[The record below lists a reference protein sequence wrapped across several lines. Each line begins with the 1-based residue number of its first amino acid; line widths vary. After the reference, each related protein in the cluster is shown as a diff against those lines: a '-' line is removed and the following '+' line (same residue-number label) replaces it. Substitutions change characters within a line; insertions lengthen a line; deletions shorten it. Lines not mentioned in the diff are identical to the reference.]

1 MRNILAITHK
11 ELYSFFFSPV
21 MWVIFAVFL
30 FLTGIMFYGP
40 TMSFAK
46 TYDVYMQHAANNPGS
61 VDISLN
67 LNASVIVPL
76 MGNMS
81 VILLFALPLLAMRLF
96 SEEHSNGTMELLLTR
111 PVSVF
116 QLVIGKYLS
125 VLIILFLLL
134 LLTGVYPLI
143 LSIYGNFDF
152 TPLISAYLAVF
163 MTGAGFLSVGL
174 LSSALS
180 ESQLIAAFL
189 GFGGNLVLWII
200 SWVSISFAD
209 DWKVVST
216 VFDFISFP
224 GHLHQGIKG
233 VLSSVD
239 VIYFMSFIGFILFLT
254 HRVISSLRWR

>member
-1 MRNILAITHK
+1 
-11 ELYSFFFSPV
+11 
-21 MWVIFAVFL
+21 
-30 FLTGIMFYGP
+30 
-40 TMSFAK
+40 
-46 TYDVYMQHAANNPGS
+46 
-61 VDISLN
+61 
-67 LNASVIVPL
+67 
-76 MGNMS
+76 MS
-81 VILLFALPLLAMRLF
+81 VVLLFALPLLAMRLF

-125 VLIILFLLL
+125 VIIILVLLL

-143 LSIYGNFDF
+143 LSIYGHFDF

-163 MTGAGFLSVGL
+163 MIGAGFLAVGL

-209 DWKVVST
+209 DWQVLSK

-224 GHLHQGIKG
+224 GHLHSGIKG

-239 VIYFMSFIGFILFLT
+239 VIYFMSFIGFVLFLT